1 MRNTLNRERNFVN
14 HARHE
19 LRTPNAVT
27 RSSSALL
34 HRVIDSENKKVN
46 NLVSRRPWPL

>member
-1 MRNTLNRERNFVN
+1 MRNTLNRERDFVN

-19 LRTPNAVT
+19 LRTPIAVI

-46 NLVSRRPWPL
+46 NLVSCRPWPL